1 MDRMLEA
8 VSVVLLVLGGAAIV
22 INGAPVLEIMIVA
35 TIVVAGVV
43 EWWTVRK
50 LGKEARDVGFR
61 LLFLVGVALTALGTF

>member
-8 VSVVLLVLGGAAIV
+8 LAVVLLVFGGVLIV
-22 INGAPVLEIMIVA
+22 VSGAPVLEIMIVA

-61 LLFLVGVALTALGTF
+61 LLFLVGVALTALGSF

>member
-8 VSVVLLVLGGAAIV
+8 VSVVVLVLGGAAIV
-22 INGAPVLEIMIVA
+22 MNGAPVLEIMVVA
-35 TIVVAGVV
+35 TIVVVGVV

-61 LLFLVGVALTALGTF
+61 LLFLVGVALTALGSF